1 MRIILQRVSEA
12 SVTVND
18 KTVGEIGPGL
28 LVLLGIVV
36 LIIGVIILLY
46 NGLVMKRQRVN
57 QAFADVDVQL
67 KQRQNLIPN
76 LVETVKG
83 YAKHEQE
90 TFQQVIAARNAAQHA
105 STAAEMSQAEGAL
118 TGALGKLFALAE
130 NYPELKANTNF
141 IQLQNELSAIED
153 KLAAARRFYNSAVQD
168 YNTSR
173 EQFPGSVIAGMFN
186 FEGRDFFDL
195 GDETRVTM
203 STPPEVK
210 F

>member
-1 MRIILQRVSEA
+1 MNLVLIVLAVMVAIVGMIIL
-12 SVTVND
+12 
-18 KTVGEIGPGL
+18 I
-28 LVLLGIVV
+28 
-36 LIIGVIILLY
+36 Y

-90 TFQQVIAARNAAQHA
+90 TFQQVIAARNAAQA
-105 STAAEMSQAEGAL
+105 ANTAGDMARAEGAL
-118 TGALGKLFALAE
+118 TQALGKLFALAE
-130 NYPELKANTNF
+130 AYPDLKANTNF
-141 IQLQNELSAIED
+141 LQLQNELSSIED

-168 YNTSR
+168 YNTAR
-173 EQFPGSVIAGMFN
+173 EQFPGSIIAGSFN
-186 FEGRDFFDL
+186 FEGREFFDVGADNRAAL
-195 GDETRVTM
+195 DE
-203 STPPEVK
+203 PPKVG

>member
-1 MRIILQRVSEA
+1 MFLY
-12 SVTVND
+12 
-18 KTVGEIGPGL
+18 
-28 LVLLGIVV
+28 LLGAIAA
-36 LIIGVIILLY
+36 IIGAVILLY

-90 TFQQVIAARNAAQHA
+90 TFQQVIEARNAAKA
-105 STAAEMSQAEGAL
+105 ATTAGEMGAAEGMLSSAI
-118 TGALGKLFALAE
+118 GKLFALAE
-130 NYPELKANTNF
+130 AYPDLKANTNF
-141 IQLQNELSAIED
+141 LQLQQELSVIED
-153 KLAAARRFYNSAVQD
+153 KLAAARRFYNSAVTD

-173 EQFPGSVIAGMFN
+173 EQFPGSIIAGMFN
-186 FEGRDFFDL
+186 FEPRDTFDVGVEAREAL
-195 GDETRVTM
+195 
-203 STPPEVK
+203 STVPEVK

>member
-1 MRIILQRVSEA
+1 MQ
-12 SVTVND
+12 
-18 KTVGEIGPGL
+18 PL

>member
-1 MRIILQRVSEA
+1 MNPIL
-12 SVTVND
+12 
-18 KTVGEIGPGL
+18 
-28 LVLLGIVV
+28 VV
-36 LIIGVIILLY
+36 LAVIIAAVGFVILIY

-83 YAKHEQE
+83 YASHEKE
-90 TFQQVIAARNAAQHA
+90 TLDAVIQARSAAQNA
-105 STAAEMSQAEGAL
+105 STAAEMSQAEGVL

-130 NYPELKANTNF
+130 AYPDLKANTNF
-141 IQLQNELSAIED
+141 LKLQDELSSIED

-173 EQFPGSVIAGMFN
+173 EQFPGSIIAGMFN
-186 FEGRDFFDL
+186 FESRDFFDVGVEGREAL
-195 GDETRVTM
+195 
-203 STPPEVK
+203 STVPKVE